1 MDFQYLLNI
10 VLRRKWLVFLACLI
24 PAIATFVFFS
34 LQDRSYKSD
43 ALISTRL
50 AGTGYIPGED
60 RGYMQEMLV
69 NIQFGTSLEKMK
81 GPSMKRL
88 LAYQMLLHDLSGEKQ
103 PFRTIGEDDEI
114 EASPTEIQALL
125 TIIEPRLDTLN
136 TRVLPEQHERVFKEV
151 SKALEYDFKTFD
163 DDIITYRRG
172 NTDNIAA
179 EYASE
184 DPYLSAYLI
193 NQLVEIFVRL
203 NRFEQEKEYIDE
215 YRFNKKI
222 ADDRRA
228 TLDSAKIALNLY
240 KRNRTVI
247 DLEAQSQETI
257 KSINSLE
264 EQVNE
269 ASATVKTA
277 TEAIAQLNEDL
288 ARLNA
293 NKTDLKENI
302 IFDHN
307 EVIRLQKQKK
317 NLVDQFTATGNVT
330 FQNQANLVQT
340 QLDKYM
346 ERDVERESTL
356 EGDYIKDL
364 TEEWEKLRQSWNI
377 QKIEAENNLASAQA
391 ELNKLNQRK
400 AGLVIDQDKV
410 GRYESAL
417 AIAEEEYDDA
427 KNRLNIAKTKLEK
440 SYQPLKIREYAQV
453 ADKPESSGRVMF
465 TLFSGVL
472 GGAFSVAIL
481 LLLAFFDMSLNNPY
495 QFQKFTDMKLIGT
508 INQVKGMGLDLD
520 GIFSSNGKYPDRSAF
535 KESIRSIRYN
545 MEQSGGGTF
554 LFTSTQKNVGKT
566 FIMITLAYA
575 MTLKKKKVLLI
586 DTNFK
591 NNTLTQLSEKA
602 PKKNL
607 LTSKLIGENDLSDNF
622 ESKAGIANETIVD
635 HVDIIGNKGGY
646 NSPGEIFAGKDFG
659 QFIEDL
665 KQNYDYVFMEGS
677 AMNNYADTKE
687 LIEFSDKIIAV
698 FGAETLVDDV
708 DRQSIEFLKTLDD
721 KLMGAILNKL
731 DLAELG

>member
-554 LFTSTQKNVGKT
+554 LFTSTQRDAGKT